1 MIDSK
6 IIFEKTDA
14 GLIKSLEKRDFD
26 SFEFYRLNLKAR
38 RLLLIQGFQDL
49 ISFPT
54 LQNIESYAYQTETA
68 LRVLRRYQGR
78 ALLCDEVGLGKT
90 IEAGIILKEYV
101 LRGLVKKALIL
112 TPPGL
117 IRQWKEEMLFKF
129 DLKFATHEDD
139 DFRRKR
145 EKAWAVFPFTI
156 ASLNYAKRL
165 PSAGIIQ
172 RIHYDI
178 IIVDEAHHLRNQSSR
193 AWQFVNALDK
203 KFLLLLT
210 ATPVQNDLQELFN
223 LVTLLKPGQLKTL
236 RDFKRDFVE
245 RGDPRKPKN
254 MESLRSLLADCMVRN
269 TRSQIDRSLPLRQA
283 HTLKIRL
290 SPPELSLYKNVTAFL
305 RSFYSISPAAMLE
318 SNGLALAKGSQTMAL
333 WPMALAKGSQ
343 TMALWPRDDLV
354 AQTSVSG
361 GLSISHEPKRKSR
374 VPGLNKMV
382 IQILQKELGSSPSA
396 FVGTAETILARPN
409 LDPEIRSFF
418 YDAVQKAS
426 IIQNTAK
433 EVALLLL
440 LKSLGAEKVVVF
452 THYRRTLENLH
463 ATLAAAGVS
472 AGVYHGGLSTG
483 EKDAVVRKFQGEL
496 PVLLSTEAGGEG
508 RNLQFCRTLVN
519 FDLAYNPM
527 RIEQRVGRI
536 HRIGQK
542 RPVVIYNL
550 AAEGTL
556 EDYLLKIL
564 DEKINMFELVIGE
577 MDMIL
582 GQIEEEGNFEDL
594 LLDLWMK
601 AKSEQE
607 MSTGMDLGEKLLQAK
622 EGYLKTKAI
631 DEKIF
636 AQDFET
642 T

>member
-1 MIDSK
+1 MIFSK
-6 IIFEKTDA
+6 IVFEKADA
-14 GLIKSLEKRDFD
+14 GLIKSLEKGEFD
-26 SFEFYRLNLKAR
+26 SLEFYRLNLRAR
-38 RLLLIQGFQDL
+38 RLLLMQGFQDL
-49 ISFPT
+49 ISVST

-101 LRGLVKKALIL
+101 MRGLVKKALIL

-117 IRQWKEEMLFKF
+117 TGQWKEEMLSKF
-129 DLKFATHEDD
+129 GLEFVTYEDD
-139 DFRRKR
+139 DFRRKG
-145 EKAWAVFPFTI
+145 ENSWASFPLVI

-165 PSAGIIQ
+165 PQSGAIQ
-172 RIHYDI
+172 RIRYDI
-178 IIVDEAHHLRNQSSR
+178 IIVDEAHHLRNASSLS
-193 AWQFVNALDK
+193 WQFVNGLDK

-245 RGDPRKPKN
+245 RKDARKPRN
-254 MESLRSLLADCMVRN
+254 MEALRLLLADCMVRN
-269 TRSQIDRSLPLRQA
+269 TRSQIDRGLPPRQA
-283 HTLKIRL
+283 HTLKLRL
-290 SPPELSLYKNVTAFL
+290 TASELSLYKSVTGFL
-305 RSFYSISPAAMLE
+305 RSLYPVVSAA
-318 SNGLALAKGSQTMAL
+318 
-333 WPMALAKGSQ
+333 
-343 TMALWPRDDLV
+343 LV
-354 AQTSVSG
+354 KDGAP
-361 GLSISHEPKRKSR
+361 EPERKSI
-374 VPGLNKMV
+374 PGFNKMV
-382 IQILQKELGSSPSA
+382 IQTLQKELGSSPAA

-409 LDPEIRSFF
+409 LAPEIRSFF
-418 YDAVQKAS
+418 EDAIQKAS
-426 IIQNTAK
+426 LIQQTAK
-433 EVALLLL
+433 EEALAAL
-440 LKSLGAEKVVVF
+440 LKSLTAEKVVVF
-452 THYRRTLENLH
+452 THYRRTLEDLQVR
-463 ATLAAAGVS
+463 LAAAGIL

-483 EKDAVVRKFQGEL
+483 EKDAVIKSFQGEL
-496 PVLLSTEAGGEG
+496 AVLLSTEAGGEG

-519 FDLAYNPM
+519 FDLPYNPM

-550 AAEGTL
+550 AAEATL

-582 GQIEEEGNFEDL
+582 GQIEDEGDFEDI

-607 MSTGMDLGEKLLQAK
+607 VSGGMEDLGEKLLQAK
-622 EGYLKTKAI
+622 EDYLEVKTM

-642 T
+642 V

>member
-1 MIDSK
+1 MIASK
-6 IIFEKTDA
+6 IVFEKTDD
-14 GLIKSLEKRDFD
+14 GLIKSLEKKVFD
-26 SFEFYRLNLKAR
+26 SFGFYRLNLKVR
-38 RLLLIQGFQDL
+38 RLLLVQGFQDL
-49 ISFPT
+49 IS
-54 LQNIESYAYQTETA
+54 LSILRNIESYAYQTETA
-68 LRVLRRYQGR
+68 LRVLRRYHGR

-101 LRGLVKKALIL
+101 MRGLVKKALIL

-117 IRQWKEEMLFKF
+117 IGQWQEEMSAKF
-129 DLKFATHEDD
+129 DLKFVTHEED
-139 DFRRKR
+139 DFRRKG
-145 EKAWAVFPFTI
+145 ELAWAAFPFTI

-165 PSAGIIQ
+165 PQAGVIQ

-193 AWQFVNALDK
+193 AWQFVNVLDK
-203 KFLLLLT
+203 KFLILLT

-236 RDFKRDFVE
+236 RDFKKGFVQ
-245 RGDPRKPKN
+245 RGDSRKPKN
-254 MESLRSLLADCMVRN
+254 IESLRSLLADCMVRN
-269 TRSQIDRSLPLRQA
+269 TRSQIDRSLPPRQA
-283 HTLKIRL
+283 HTLKLKL
-290 SPPELSLYKNVTAFL
+290 SAPELSLYKDVTAFL
-305 RSFYSISPAAMLE
+305 RSFYPTAPSALLE
-318 SNGLALAKGSQTMAL
+318 NADS
-333 WPMALAKGSQ
+333 
-343 TMALWPRDDLV
+343 DDLT
-354 AQTSVSG
+354 AQAPVPDVRTISNRPEKK
-361 GLSISHEPKRKSR
+361 SI
-374 VPGLNKMV
+374 PGLNKMV
-382 IQILQKELGSSPSA
+382 LQTLQKELGSSPAA
-396 FVGTAETILARPN
+396 FVSTAETILARPN
-409 LDPEIRSFF
+409 LAPEIRSFF
-418 YDAVQKAS
+418 QNAVGKAS
-426 IIQNTAK
+426 VIQNTAK
-433 EVALLLL
+433 ESALLSL
-440 LKSLGAEKVVVF
+440 LKSLGVEKVVVF

-463 ATLAAAGVS
+463 IVLTAAGIS

-483 EKDAVVRKFQGEL
+483 EKDAVISKFQGEL

-519 FDLAYNPM
+519 FDLPYNPM

-550 AAEGTL
+550 AAEETL

-594 LLDLWMK
+594 LLDLWMQ
-601 AKSEQE
+601 AKSEQDV
-607 MSTGMDLGEKLLQAK
+607 STGIEKFGEQLLQAK
-622 EGYLKTKAI
+622 EGYLKTKII

-642 T
+642 I